1 MNLQD
6 TLNSMKEKFE
16 SNLPPEIKAEMHR
29 ATDSLAT
36 SGIMDKVLKPG
47 DPMPDFILTDE
58 QDNEVNSQDLLGKG
72 PAVISF
78 YRGVW

>member
-29 ATDSLAT
+29 ATDDLAT

-47 DPMPDFILTDE
+47 DRMPDFTLTDE
-58 QDNEVNSQDLLGKG
+58 QDNEVSSHDLLGKG
-72 PAVISF
+72 PTVISF